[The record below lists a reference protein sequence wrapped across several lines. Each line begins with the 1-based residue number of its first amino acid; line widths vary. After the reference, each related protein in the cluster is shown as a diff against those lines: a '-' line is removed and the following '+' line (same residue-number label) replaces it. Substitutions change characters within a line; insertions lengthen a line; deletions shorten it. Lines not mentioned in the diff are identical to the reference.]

1 MQPPSGTPFE
11 CRTSFTIWPLM
22 GVYML
27 YVSEQFNHRV
37 WIAFGRLIE
46 KRYRRSIRFSPAMNA
61 LDLGREFI
69 INKAGDLMIPLMFKG
84 YFLGC
89 ISVRQGGS
97 LEAQSMR
104 EIQDIVNKIG
114 TVLLDS
120 GASIEKERE
129 IENLL
134 VEHKK
139 HLISLVGGSLEERKK
154 VASYVQDTLESWSL
168 LSWADAGMA
177 NWNTDEMNLLSDVC
191 IFIRDLNELS
201 STEKDQLMTL
211 VRLPE
216 SMRPHLILGSDKP
229 LTTEKSLPEG
239 AVLSDSNSA
248 LSTETGL
255 ASLFASSPIVLVD
268 QLPQESER
276 LKEVLEMLLVGT
288 KHLQLDGKSLV

>member
-1 MQPPSGTPFE
+1 
-11 CRTSFTIWPLM
+11 
-22 GVYML
+22 ML

-46 KRYRRSIRFSPAMNA
+46 KRYRCSIRFSPAMNA

-97 LEAQSMR
+97 LDVQSMR
-104 EIQDIVNKIG
+104 EIQDIVNKISS
-114 TVLLDS
+114 VLLDS
-120 GASIEKERE
+120 ESSIEKERE
-129 IENLL
+129 VETLL

-139 HLISLVGGSLEERKK
+139 HLISLVGGNFEERKK
-154 VASYVQDTLESWSL
+154 VATYIQDTLESWSL

-177 NWNTDEMNLLSDVC
+177 HWNTDEMNLLSDVC

-211 VRLPE
+211 ARLPE

-229 LTTEKSLPEG
+229 LTAEKPLIEG
-239 AVLSDSNSA
+239 GVVLGGSNSV
-248 LSTETGL
+248 LSTEVGL
-255 ASLFASSPIVLVD
+255 ASLFASSPMVLVD

-276 LKEVLEMLLVGT
+276 LKEVLEMLLIGT